1 MAFTMKCS
9 KAGFGQR
16 ITISN
21 VLSYCDIILDTVW
34 TNGSLNFVVYPQFI
48 FDDDALFVVKLY
60 SRGMFCQVEKYAILK
75 H

>member
-1 MAFTMKCS
+1 MAFSMKCS

-48 FDDDALFVVKLY
+48 FDDDAVVIY
-60 SRGMFCQVEKYAILK
+60 NILK
-75 H
+75 PQFQNLNL